1 MNHLLGN
8 KLRAL
13 REESGMTQ
21 EQVAEI
27 LGMSRQKYAR
37 IEKGVNDITL
47 EILVRVAELYQIEVA
62 DITKVLESKR
72 PEPHRM
78 GDGNHGTVDRVYEM
92 LDLFYANKHLYERMN
107 VEEDR

>member
-8 KLRAL
+8 RLRAL
-13 REESGMTQ
+13 REESEMTQ
-21 EQVAEI
+21 EQVAEV

-47 EILVRVAELYQIEVA
+47 EVLMRVAELYQIEVA
-62 DITKVLESKR
+62 DITKVLEKKR
-72 PEPHRM
+72 AEPHRT
-78 GDGNHGTVDRVYEM
+78 GEGNQGTVDRVYEM

-107 VEEDR
+107 VGKDR